1 MADVYEVTI
10 WARGVT
16 QDMEGRHLSLLLAN
30 SADKDG
36 KFVQAWDNYAD
47 LPDRVGVPLRKYAR
61 ISDEEIEMRYE
72 YENDNPSLS
81 IVMDDTIIKGID
93 ILAGMEK
100 GGALV
105 VNTARSPDEILK
117 FIPNSDLLSTIV
129 CVDATGIAG
138 AGSMEDLDFMGSEGG
153 VEATEVGKGMSA
165 PLVGAAAKA
174 TDKVTLDSLVAVT
187 ANKDGVKEGYEKAVV
202 KSL

>member
-10 WARGVT
+10 WARGVI

-72 YENDNPSLS
+72 YENDNPQLS
-81 IVMDDTIIKGID
+81 IVMDDTIVKGID

-105 VNTARSPDEILK
+105 VNTTRPPEEILQL
-117 FIPNSDLLSTIV
+117 IPNSDLLSTVV

-138 AGSMEDLDFMGSEGG
+138 ACSMEDLDFMGSEGG
-153 VEATEVGKGMSA
+153 VETVEVGKGMSA

-174 TDKVTLDSLVAVT
+174 TEKLTLDSLVAVT
-187 ANKDGVKEGYEKAVV
+187 ANKDGVKQGYEKAVV

>member
-10 WARGVT
+10 WARGVL

-72 YENDNPSLS
+72 YENDNPQLS
-81 IVMDDTIIKGID
+81 IVMDDTIVKGID
-93 ILAGMEK
+93 ILNGMEK

-105 VNTARSPDEILK
+105 VNTTRSPEEILK
-117 FIPNSDLLSTIV
+117 FIPNSDLLRTVV

-138 AGSMEDLDFMGSEGG
+138 ACSMEDIDFMGSEGG
-153 VEATEVGKGMSA
+153 VEAAEVGTGMSA

-174 TDKVTLDSLVAVT
+174 TERLTLDSLVAVT
-187 ANKDGVKEGYEKAVV
+187 ANKEGVKEGYEKAVV